1 MRRIA
6 PRRFTAV
13 SVRDSPESLRASRK
27 QLCRSLLN
35 FLALFFFHLSELESA
50 HISFVVPI
58 ALDKGGGR
66 VIETLIW
73 FLFTVKNVGLL
84 FVGTLFICYAFVMFI
99 LQSTNRPNNMRN
111 LWDPLPCQQDFLVIL
126 ILADFWLLKMHCY
139 LYAKIIRK
147 NRSKTVDQR

>member
-1 MRRIA
+1 MHGS
-6 PRRFTAV
+6 F
-13 SVRDSPESLRASRK
+13 
-27 QLCRSLLN
+27 SLLN

-58 ALDKGGGR
+58 ALDKGGGTR
-66 VIETLIW
+66 NRDFDLIP
-73 FLFTVKNVGLL
+73 FYRENVGLL

-147 NRSKTVDQR
+147 KKIRRKPLISDSL